1 MESSRSSPG
10 ETRTPLEAAR
20 VLYWIYAGRLVVTL
34 GVYGTALLLSDVWL
48 RGAAENLDP
57 QIRVVSLAGLALAGL
72 VTPLSYWYSHGG
84 RPRPLGPGFLYV
96 QAAVDLL
103 LVTGIVHI
111 TGGSR
116 GVFPPLLYIAL
127 VSGYALILPLA
138 AAVKTALATGL
149 AYLLEIAIA
158 YPEMLDITVLVQV
171 GIFTVVATVSGVI
184 AARHRQLGQA
194 LHTVE
199 GELRR
204 LRLGTADILRTIEA
218 GVVALDAEGR
228 AAYLNPAAEELLG
241 LHAEAWVGR
250 DLLSELI
257 RRAPEAARAVQ
268 ETLRTGRP
276 VRNREAE
283 VHRDAAGGER
293 RPATVQAT
301 AYSRPGTPPLVMLVL
316 QDARQARQ
324 LERLRL
330 RASRLE
336 AVAELSA
343 SLAHELKNPLASIR
357 SAVEQLSGDRPAGE
371 QASVLSGL
379 IVRETDRLARLLGEF
394 NDFARVDVARRQPV
408 DVEQAVREAVEVVR
422 QRPEAAGE
430 RASFEVEVEEA
441 LDDLWGDPDL
451 IHRTLVNLVLNA
463 VQVGGREGS
472 VSVRVVVDSPPA
484 EASVRDVAAGAPVRI
499 RVIDD
504 GPGIQAEELERIFD
518 PFYTRR
524 SGGSGMGLA
533 IANRAVQAHGGALL
547 VSSEPGHGATF
558 SVVLPRREPE
568 GRRAFEEEG
577 WSTVR
582 ARRGSE
588 GRVDPSPASAA
599 SEASEA

>member
-1 MESSRSSPG
+1 M
-10 ETRTPLEAAR
+10 
-20 VLYWIYAGRLVVTL
+20 LYWIYAGRLVVTL